1 MVIAAL
7 LLQVALSSAPSFE
20 HVDLKVQ
27 VEKLEHRLHES
38 ILDAKKQAAKEAE
51 MEAALRQMEQK
62 VQELGASLETS
73 RRLYSDDVFA
83 GFLADEDGT
92 DAVTGKRSMIPEIT
106 TAMGTTWTI
115 LCGALVMFMHAGFAL
130 LETGVCRAVSCQSIL
145 MKNILNVCF
154 GTMIW
159 FAFGYAFMYGDNAV
173 PDVIPDEYRI
183 IGGGGGY
190 FGSGMVDIPAQ
201 EMGMGWIEDGPNH
214 LITCQDWFFQWAFCV
229 TGATIVSGGVAERLQ
244 LGGYLL
250 FTTWMTGVIYPTV
263 GAMTWGGGFLYQ
275 LGYSD
280 FAGSGI
286 VHLTGGVGALAGAF
300 VTKPRL
306 GRFEPPG
313 NDPNGPY
320 APHNVPNAAL
330 GTFILWFGWYGFNCG
345 STLYMTG
352 FETAMSAGLV
362 AVNTTL
368 APAAGGIAA
377 LILRKFILEPKML
390 TVTSVC
396 GGILAGLVSITAG
409 CGNVHPRAAI
419 PIGFVGGVLYCL
431 ASDLLQRLHID
442 DPVEA
447 FAVHGAGGMWG
458 TLCVA
463 LFDINNFD
471 GTADAKPKTP
481 EKELFGPRVT
491 LTTSIFA
498 QLVGIVVITLWSG
511 ILSFVMFT
519 IIAKL
524 GLLRVDQ
531 HHEEMGIDLAEFSPK
546 NAYNQKSDAFS
557 PSKEGGSANL

>member
-1 MVIAAL
+1 MIVAAL
-7 LLQVALSSAPSFE
+7 FIQLVLSSVPSSE
-20 HVDLKVQ
+20 EVDLKAH
-27 VEKLEHRLHES
+27 VEKLQHELHES
-38 ILDAKKQAAKEAE
+38 IQETKKQAKKEVE
-51 MEAALRQMEQK
+51 METMMRQMQK
-62 VQELGASLETS
+62 QIEELGASLEVNAAA
-73 RRLYSDDVFA
+73 RQLYNDAIVA
-83 GFLADEDGT
+83 GWDADEDGS
-92 DAVTGKRSMIPEIT
+92 DDVTGKRSMIPEIA

-159 FAFGYAFMYGDNAV
+159 FAFGYAFMYG
-173 PDVIPDEYRI
+173 
-183 IGGGGGY
+183 GFQSGY
-190 FGSGMVDIPAQ
+190 LGTGMYDYDAAEI
-201 EMGMGWIEDGPNH
+201 GMGWIGPNF
-214 LITCQDWFFQWAFCV
+214 LVTCQDWFFQWAFCV

-250 FTTWMTGVIYPTV
+250 FTTWMTGVIYPCV
-263 GAMTWGGGFLYQ
+263 GALTWGGGFLYG

-286 VHLTGGVGALAGAF
+286 VHLTGGVGALVGAF

-306 GRFEPPG
+306 NRFEDAG
-313 NDPNGPY
+313 KDPNGPY

-352 FETAMSAGLV
+352 FSDAQSAALV

-377 LILRKFILEPKML
+377 LILRKFVLEPKML

-409 CGNVHPRAAI
+409 CGNIHPRAAI
-419 PIGFVGGVLYCL
+419 PVGFVGGVLYCL
-431 ASDLLQRLHID
+431 ASEAVQRAKID

-447 FAVHGAGGMWG
+447 FAVHGAGGIWG
-458 TLCVA
+458 VLAVP
-463 LFDINNFD
+463 LFDINSFT
-471 GTADAKPKTP
+471 GEET
-481 EKELFGPRVT
+481 LFGPGIT
-491 LTTSIFA
+491 LGASIAA
-498 QLVGIVVITLWSG
+498 QCAGIVVITLFSG
-511 ILSFVMFT
+511 TLSFIMFS
-519 IIAKL
+519 IIKKV
-524 GLLRVDQ
+524 GLLRVEA

-546 NAYNQKSDAFS
+546 NAYNQKGDHFS
-557 PSKEGGSANL
+557 PNPQDEKTTANL